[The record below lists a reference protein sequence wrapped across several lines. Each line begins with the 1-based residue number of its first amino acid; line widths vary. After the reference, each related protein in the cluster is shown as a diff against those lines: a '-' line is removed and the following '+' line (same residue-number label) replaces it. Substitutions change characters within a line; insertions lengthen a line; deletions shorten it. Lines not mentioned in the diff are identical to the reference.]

1 MLNQFDPAG
10 RNSTIRFSAWLSRFP
25 QLWTP
30 VFPFH
35 VSSEG
40 WNGKE
45 RMPVTTEMS
54 ESSSIH
60 SAKLVSLA
68 RSLSGLGL
76 DAANG
81 GPINPPDDEPPP
93 PVWSPLDPNHMHTE
107 ICLVCMRFTLYY
119 SHEFAACNPH
129 HSFIHSFIHSLGVR
143 HRSRP
148 WAVFLWRQEESGL
161 HPLLQIQEKAVVQ
174 ATPFHHIQWEYTIT
188 DTGPMGNG
196 SRVCGSR
203 STCWRGGGAEAVRGG
218 EGFNE
223 GGVWGRSPGGW
234 TTDRA
239 WQRGVY
245 SALTLN
251 FLAFPV
257 RCKRYYWV
265 RAVLKWFDLKS
276 CDWTSSKQVKD
287 KTQSVLWTWRTCLRC
302 N

>member
-1 MLNQFDPAG
+1 MKRKRTHACHH
-10 RNSTIRFSAWLSRFP
+10 RNEWVVVHSLGEACFIGPIAVRAWAWCRQWRSDQSPWR
-25 QLWTP
+25 WATSSGM
-30 VFPFH
+30 
-35 VSSEG
+35 VSSG
-40 WNGKE
+40 SKPHAH
-45 RMPVTTEMS
+45 RDL
-54 ESSSIH
+54 SSLH
-60 SAKLVSLA
+60 A
-68 RSLSGLGL
+68 
-76 DAANG
+76 
-81 GPINPPDDEPPP
+81 
-93 PVWSPLDPNHMHTE
+93 
-107 ICLVCMRFTLYY
+107 LYTVLL
-119 SHEFAACNPH
+119 HEFAACNPH

-196 SRVCGSR
+196 GRVCGSR

-287 KTQSVLWTWRTCLRC
+287 KTQSVLWTWRTCLCC